1 MFQSIKL
8 TNKLRAVL
16 LSLTLL
22 GSIHAAAQYLPE
34 TQLSLDECIKIA
46 LNDNPT
52 IKIKDMEIK
61 RVDYSHKEALGQLL
75 PSVNFSGQYTRNLAI
90 QTIYMTTPEGS
101 TSIKMGRDNTYSTGF
116 NASVPLVMPTLWK
129 SIKLSDNQI
138 LQNVEAARANKLSLV
153 NQVKNAYYALLL
165 AEDSKRAIEEN
176 HATAQFNADMFQK
189 KFDLGTASEYDVLRA
204 RVVVTNLEPSI
215 IEADNA
221 IETLELQLKVLMGM
235 DVRTDFKPSQKLD
248 DFKIQMYN
256 DVLATDTSLV
266 NNTSLKS
273 LDLQTDYL
281 KKSLDVTRMAWY
293 PTLNGS
299 FNYMW
304 NSMSNGSPFKNFDWH
319 PSSSV
324 GLTLTLPLFTG
335 GQRLYKQRQAEVAL
349 REMRWQRE
357 NLQRSLQMQ
366 VQTQMNLIN
375 RTVKQ
380 IESNEAG
387 VRQAT
392 KANDIM
398 EQSFKMGVGTFIQL
412 LDTEDALLYARL
424 SYYQAIHDYLVA
436 QSNLEYLLG
445 NTHYV
450 H

>member
-1 MFQSIKL
+1 M
-8 TNKLRAVL
+8 
-16 LSLTLL
+16 
-22 GSIHAAAQYLPE
+22 
-34 TQLSLDECIKIA
+34 
-46 LNDNPT
+46 
-52 IKIKDMEIK
+52 
-61 RVDYSHKEALGQLL
+61 
-75 PSVNFSGQYTRNLAI
+75 
-90 QTIYMTTPEGS
+90 
-101 TSIKMGRDNTYSTGF
+101 
-116 NASVPLVMPTLWK
+116 
-129 SIKLSDNQI
+129 
-138 LQNVEAARANKLSLV
+138 
-153 NQVKNAYYALLL
+153 
-165 AEDSKRAIEEN
+165 
-176 HATAQFNADMFQK
+176 
-189 KFDLGTASEYDVLRA
+189 
-204 RVVVTNLEPSI
+204 
-215 IEADNA
+215 
-221 IETLELQLKVLMGM
+221 
-235 DVRTDFKPSQKLD
+235 
-248 DFKIQMYN
+248 
-256 DVLATDTSLV
+256 
-266 NNTSLKS
+266 
-273 LDLQTDYL
+273 
-281 KKSLDVTRMAWY
+281 
-293 PTLNGS
+293 
-299 FNYMW
+299 
-304 NSMSNGSPFKNFDWH
+304 
-319 PSSSV
+319 

>member
-1 MFQSIKL
+1 M
-8 TNKLRAVL
+8 A
-16 LSLTLL
+16 
-22 GSIHAAAQYLPE
+22 
-34 TQLSLDECIKIA
+34 
-46 LNDNPT
+46 
-52 IKIKDMEIK
+52 
-61 RVDYSHKEALGQLL
+61 
-75 PSVNFSGQYTRNLAI
+75 
-90 QTIYMTTPEGS
+90 
-101 TSIKMGRDNTYSTGF
+101 
-116 NASVPLVMPTLWK
+116 
-129 SIKLSDNQI
+129 
-138 LQNVEAARANKLSLV
+138 
-153 NQVKNAYYALLL
+153 
-165 AEDSKRAIEEN
+165 
-176 HATAQFNADMFQK
+176 
-189 KFDLGTASEYDVLRA
+189 
-204 RVVVTNLEPSI
+204 VTNLEPSI

-248 DFKIQMYN
+248 DFKMQMYN